1 MLITKRVLPRRTF
14 IRGMGAT
21 LALPLLDAMVPA
33 MSAQSKVSPA
43 ARRFAAIYCGNGAN
57 MHDWTPA
64 TDGVGFAFSPILK
77 PLEAFRDRTL
87 VFSGLDNF
95 PATDQGDSGG
105 QHPRAAPAFMSC
117 VHPKQTEGADVQ
129 AGTTFDQLIAQQ
141 IGRDSKLSSLEVAL
155 DRNDVVGA
163 CDHGYACAYMN
174 SMSWKTPTMPL
185 PAETNPRF
193 VFERLFGSGDTA
205 EARLARSQ
213 EDRSILDGV
222 TQEIAL
228 LRRTLG
234 QRDAVKLSEYL
245 DAIREVEQRIAKSE
259 SPSRDLAL
267 PERPVGVPETF
278 KEHAE
283 LMFDLQVLAFQADIT
298 RVTSFMMARENVNR
312 SYAEIGLPEAHHSMS
327 HHGNNPEK
335 MAVFSKLNTY
345 HVETLAYF
353 LGKLQAIPDGDG
365 TLLDHSIVLYGSGM
379 SDGNTHNNFSVPVLV
394 VGGRDQQMKGNRH
407 LVYPKGTPLAN
418 LSLNLMDKFGVEVEK
433 FGDSTGALDL
443 LSGV

>member
-1 MLITKRVLPRRTF
+1 MVITKMALPRRTF

-33 MSAQSKVSPA
+33 MSALSKA
-43 ARRFAAIYCGNGAN
+43 APRFAAIYCGNGAN
-57 MHDWTPA
+57 MNDWTPA
-64 TDGVGFAFSPILK
+64 TEGAGFAFSPILK

-87 VFSGLDNF
+87 VFTGLDNF

-129 AGTTFDQLIAQQ
+129 AGTTIDQMIAQQ
-141 IGRDSKLSSLEVAL
+141 ICRDSKLSSLELAV

-205 EARLARSQ
+205 EARVTRSL

-222 TQEIAL
+222 TQEISH
-228 LRRTLG
+228 LRRNLG
-234 QRDAVKLSEYL
+234 LRDGVKLSEYL
-245 DAIREVEQRIAKSE
+245 DAIRDVEQRIGMSE
-259 SPSRDLAL
+259 SYRSDFAV
-267 PERPVGVPETF
+267 PERPAGTAETF
-278 KEHAE
+278 KEYAE

-298 RVTSFMMARENVNR
+298 RVSSFLMARENVNR
-312 SYAEIGLPEAHHSMS
+312 SYSEIGLPEAHHSMS

-335 MAVFSKLNTY
+335 MALYSKLNTY

-353 LGKLQAIPDGDG
+353 LKKLQAIPDGDG

-379 SDGNTHNNFSVPVLV
+379 SDGNTHNNFNVPVVV

-407 LVYPKGTPLAN
+407 LAYPKGTPLAN
-418 LSLNLMDKFGVEVEK
+418 LSLSLMDKFGVNLER
-433 FGDSTGALDL
+433 FGDSTGELDL

>member
-1 MLITKRVLPRRTF
+1 MVITKMVLPRRTF

-33 MSAQSKVSPA
+33 MSAQAKA
-43 ARRFAAIYCGNGAN
+43 APRFAAIYCGNGAN
-57 MHDWTPA
+57 MSDWTPS
-64 TDGVGFAFSPILK
+64 TDGADFAFSPILK

-87 VFSGLDNF
+87 VFTGLDNF

-129 AGTTFDQLIAQQ
+129 AGTTIDQLIAER
-141 IGRDSKLSSLEVAL
+141 ICRDSKLSSLEVAV

-174 SMSWKTPTMPL
+174 SMSWKSPTMPL

-205 EARLARSQ
+205 EARVARSR

-222 TQEIAL
+222 TEEIAQ
-228 LRRTLG
+228 LRRRLG
-234 QRDAVKLSEYL
+234 RRDGAKLSEYL
-245 DAIREVEQRIAKSE
+245 DGIRDVEQRIARNE
-259 SPSRDLAL
+259 SSNRGFAVPQ
-267 PERPVGVPETF
+267 RPVGVPETF

-298 RVTSFMMARENVNR
+298 RVSSFLMARENVNR
-312 SYAEIGLPEAHHSMS
+312 SYGEIGLPEAHHSMS
-327 HHGNNPEK
+327 HHANNPEK

-353 LGKLQAIPDGDG
+353 LKKLRAIPDGDG

-379 SDGNTHNNFSVPVLV
+379 SDGNTHNNYNVPVVV
-394 VGGRDQQMKGNRH
+394 VGGRDLQLKGNRH
-407 LVYPKGTPLAN
+407 LKYPKGTPLAN
-418 LSLNLMDKFGVEVEK
+418 LSLNLMDKFGVNVER
-433 FGDSTGALDL
+433 FGDSTGKLDL

>member
-1 MLITKRVLPRRTF
+1 MVITKMALPRRTF

-33 MSAQSKVSPA
+33 MSALSRA
-43 ARRFAAIYCGNGAN
+43 APRFSAIYCGNGAN
-57 MHDWTPA
+57 MNDWTPA
-64 TDGVGFAFSPILK
+64 TEGAGFAFSPILK
-77 PLEAFRDRTL
+77 PLEPFRDRTL
-87 VFSGLDNF
+87 VFTGLDNF

-129 AGTTFDQLIAQQ
+129 AGTTIDQMIARE
-141 IGRDSKLSSLEVAL
+141 ICRDAKLTSLEVAV

-205 EARLARSQ
+205 EARVARSR
-213 EDRSILDGV
+213 EDRSILDGI
-222 TQEIAL
+222 TQEISH
-228 LRRTLG
+228 LRAKLG
-234 QRDAVKLSEYL
+234 LRDGVKLGEYL
-245 DAIREVEQRIAKSE
+245 DAIRDVEQRIAKSE
-259 SPSRDLAL
+259 SYNSDFAI
-267 PERPVGVPETF
+267 PERPVGMPETF
-278 KEHAE
+278 KEYAE

-298 RVTSFMMARENVNR
+298 RVCSFMMARENVNR
-312 SYAEIGLPEAHHSMS
+312 SYSEIGLPEAHHSMS

-353 LGKLQAIPDGDG
+353 LTKLQAIADGDG

-379 SDGNTHNNFSVPVLV
+379 SDGNTHNNFNVPVVV
-394 VGGRDQQMKGNRH
+394 VGGRDLHMKGNRH
-407 LVYPKGTPLAN
+407 LRYPKGTPLAN
-418 LSLNLMDKFGVEVEK
+418 LSLSLLEKFGVNVER
-433 FGDSTGALDL
+433 FGDSTGELDL
-443 LSGV
+443 LSSV